1 MLLDGYAMIVAKVCF
16 WSYGGGNGGIV
27 AAVVDW
33 QWGGESGDHF
43 LSSY

>member
-1 MLLDGYAMIVAKVCF
+1 MLLDGNAMIVMKVCF
-16 WSYGGGNGGIV
+16 WCCGGGNGGIV

-33 QWGGESGDHF
+33 QWGGESSDRV